1 MAIAKRPVLWVI
13 ITALLLAASGNLP
26 GAGAQGL
33 GPGKPSKSPWG
44 DGLVLGIPLG
54 AMSLTPEQD
63 RRVSEA
69 LSAYHAESAAV
80 IRQLRQAQ
88 SALADKLLAPGQLD
102 AADLQP
108 ELQQITRHRTR
119 LLEQSAQ
126 VMVDIRNALTPQQI
140 AAGAQVRARLGQLRS
155 EMRQLLEPRKP

>member
-1 MAIAKRPVLWVI
+1 MTIAKRPVLWAI
-13 ITALLLAASGNLP
+13 IAALLLAASSNAP
-26 GAGAQGL
+26 SAGAQGPA
-33 GPGKPSKSPWG
+33 PGKPSKSPWG

-54 AMSLTPEQD
+54 AMNLTPEQD

-69 LSAYHAESAAV
+69 LSAYRAESAV
-80 IRQLRQAQ
+80 LIRQLRQAQ

-102 AADLQP
+102 ASDLQP
-108 ELQQITRHRTR
+108 ELQQITRHRTQ

-126 VMVDIRNALTPQQI
+126 AMVDVRNVLTPQQI

>member
-1 MAIAKRPVLWVI
+1 MTIAKRPVLWSI
-13 ITALLLAASGNLP
+13 IAALLLAASSNP
-26 GAGAQGL
+26 PSVGAQSPA
-33 GPGKPSKSPWG
+33 PGKPSKSPWG

-63 RRVSEA
+63 RRVSTV
-69 LSAYHAESAAV
+69 LSTYRAESAVV

-108 ELQQITRHRTR
+108 ELQQITRHRTQ
-119 LLEQSAQ
+119 LLEQSAHA
-126 VMVDIRNALTPQQI
+126 MVDIRNALTPQQI

-155 EMRQLLEPRKP
+155 EMRQLLEPRTP